1 MHKVVSFDIAGA
13 LQGLLL
19 PKTGVSFVL
28 CYLCFALFSSAQE
41 VPPESESSL
50 KLTPAKASKMRE
62 RITDEQLKDLRKDA
76 PVPFEKTNA
85 KAIEKP
91 KAAVKADIYQIS
103 DILADGSSHTVVP
116 KGAILSVPESLADRL
131 VTSPAGKFQFWPDF
145 YARNKNWIKLQ
156 EVEVDVAKGK
166 VPLPEGVI
174 KMMATEPKMV
184 IAVYKG
190 NLITVLEA
198 PAADDA
204 GAKPEEKK

>member
-1 MHKVVSFDIAGA
+1 MHKVMNFDVTGA
-13 LQGLLL
+13 LQRLLSS
-19 PKTGVSFVL
+19 KAGTTFVL
-28 CYLCFALFSSAQE
+28 FSLCFAVNVGAQE
-41 VPPESESSL
+41 VPPESAL
-50 KLTPAKASKMRE
+50 KLTPAKASKMRD
-62 RITDEQLKDLRKDA
+62 RITDEQLKELRKDA
-76 PVPFEKTNA
+76 PAPFEKTKA

-91 KAAVKADIYQIS
+91 PAAVKANIYQIS
-103 DILADGSSHTVVP
+103 DILTDGSFHTVVP

-131 VTSPAGKFQFWPDF
+131 ATSPAGKFQFWPDF

-156 EVEVDVAKGK
+156 EVEVDMAKGK

-184 IAVYKG
+184 IAAYKG

-198 PAADDA
+198 PSVEEA

>member
-1 MHKVVSFDIAGA
+1 MLKVVMNFDMTGA
-13 LQGLLL
+13 WKGLLSS
-19 PKTGVSFVL
+19 KAQATFVL
-28 CYLCFALFSSAQE
+28 FFLCFAVSVRGQE
-41 VPPESESSL
+41 APPESSL

-62 RITDEQLKDLRKDA
+62 RITDEQLKELRKDA
-76 PVPFEKTNA
+76 PAPFEKTKA

-91 KAAVKADIYQIS
+91 PAAVKANIYQIS
-103 DILADGSSHTVVP
+103 DILVDGSFHTVVP

-131 VTSPAGKFQFWPDF
+131 STTPAGKFQFWPDF

-198 PAADDA
+198 PSAEDP
-204 GAKPEEKK
+204 GAKVEEKK